1 MKLLWINHFE
11 YTVHPAFVSGQLV
24 SMKLYLLCLYHL
36 PKVSVCCCMFKL
48 LHIIVH
54 LNIQI
59 PSTRAFFLRP
69 RHALGRRR
77 YRHVRGLAQLHGLTK
92 SWHKIQQLY
101 QLLVY
106 TCFSGCRRD
115 SRLPSAKKNK
125 KMASNG
131 SHVVFVCHSASVGE
145 RKSMTPHSWSNEN
158 GLCQGLQ
165 SIQYPGFLDLVR
177 KNENYFKQ
185 IQNSLS
191 L

>member
-1 MKLLWINHFE
+1 MKAPRSRSNVIQATQIHSISQEFFLVYPMKLLWINHFE

-24 SMKLYLLCLYHL
+24 SMKLYLLRLSHL

-77 YRHVRGLAQLHGLTK
+77 YRHVRGLAQLHGLRK
-92 SWHKIQQLY
+92 SWYKIQQLY
-101 QLLVY
+101 QLY

-115 SRLPSAKKNK
+115 SRLPSAKKWPQ
-125 KMASNG
+125 MGA
-131 SHVVFVCHSASVGE
+131 
-145 RKSMTPHSWSNEN
+145 TWSLFATVPAWE
-158 GLCQGLQ
+158 
-165 SIQYPGFLDLVR
+165 SESP
-177 KNENYFKQ
+177 
-185 IQNSLS
+185 
-191 L
+191 

>member
-1 MKLLWINHFE
+1 MYPMKLLWINHFE

-115 SRLPSAKKNK
+115 SRLPSAKKTK
-125 KMASNG
+125 KWPQMGA
-131 SHVVFVCHSASVGE
+131 
-145 RKSMTPHSWSNEN
+145 TWSLFATVPAWE
-158 GLCQGLQ
+158 
-165 SIQYPGFLDLVR
+165 SESP
-177 KNENYFKQ
+177 
-185 IQNSLS
+185 
-191 L
+191 